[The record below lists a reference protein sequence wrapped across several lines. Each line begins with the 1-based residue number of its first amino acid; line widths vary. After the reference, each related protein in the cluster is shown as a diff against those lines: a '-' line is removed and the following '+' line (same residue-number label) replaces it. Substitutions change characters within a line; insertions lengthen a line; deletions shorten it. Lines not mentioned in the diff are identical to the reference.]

1 MTKYDEQFKLA
12 VVREYL
18 DGDIGYKEMARRRGL
33 AHSLVHRWIGWFQ
46 AHGNFTAASQGG
58 PYSADFKLSVL
69 RHMWDNSLSFG
80 QAAVLFNLRNP
91 HSVSKWERIYRA
103 DGPSGLL
110 PRRRKRP
117 KDMTIPTSKPEPAP
131 TSDERPRDELLAE
144 LEYLRMENAYLK
156 KLRALVLSQQT
167 KAPLKKRK

>member
-12 VVREYL
+12 VVRQYL
-18 DGDIGYKEMARRRGL
+18 DGDIGYKEVARQRGL
-33 AHSLVHRWIGWFQ
+33 SHSMVHRWIVWFR
-46 AHGNFTAASQGG
+46 AHGTFVAAKQVG

-80 QAAVLFNLRNP
+80 QTAVLFNLRNP
-91 HSVSKWERIYRA
+91 HSLSMWERIYRA

-110 PRRRKRP
+110 PRRRARLEH
-117 KDMTIPTSKPEPAP
+117 MTIPTTKPEPAP
-131 TSDERPRDELLAE
+131 KADERPRDELLAE

-156 KLRALVLSQQT
+156 KLGALVQSKQT

>member
-1 MTKYDEQFKLA
+1 MTKHDEQFKLA
-12 VVREYL
+12 VVRQYL
-18 DGDIGYKEMARRRGL
+18 DGDVGYKAVARQRGL
-33 AHSLVHRWIGWFQ
+33 AHSMVHRWITWFQ
-46 AHGNFTAASQGG
+46 AHGTFVAAKRAG

-80 QAAVLFNLRNP
+80 QTAVLFNLRNP
-91 HSVSKWERIYRA
+91 HCLSKWERIYRA

-110 PRRRKRP
+110 PRRRGRP
-117 KDMTIPTSKPEPAP
+117 KNMTIPTTKPEPAP
-131 TSDERPRDELLAE
+131 KADERPRDQLIAE

-156 KLRALVLSQQT
+156 KLRALVQAKQT

>member
-12 VVREYL
+12 VVRQYL
-18 DGDIGYKEMARRRGL
+18 DGDIGYKQLARQRGL
-33 AHSLVHRWIGWFQ
+33 AHSMVHRWISWFQ
-46 AHGNFTAASQGG
+46 AHGTFIAGNQVG

-91 HSVSKWERIYRA
+91 HCLSKWERIYRA

-110 PRRRKRP
+110 PRRLGRP
-117 KDMTIPTSKPEPAP
+117 KDMTTPTTKPEPAP
-131 TSDERPRDELLAE
+131 KADERPRDELIAE

-156 KLRALVLSQQT
+156 KLRALVQSKQT
-167 KAPLKKRK
+167 IAPPKKRK

>member
-1 MTKYDEQFKLA
+1 MTKYDVQFKLG
-12 VVREYL
+12 VVRQYL
-18 DGDIGYKEMARRRGL
+18 DGDIGYKALARKHGL
-33 AHSLVHRWIGWFQ
+33 SHSMVHRWITWFQ
-46 AHGNFTAASQGG
+46 AHGTLAPSKKAG

-80 QAAVLFNLRNP
+80 QTAILFNLRSS
-91 HSVSKWERIYRA
+91 HSISNWERIYRA

-110 PRRRKRP
+110 PRRRGRP
-117 KDMTIPTSKPEPAP
+117 KDMTIPTTKPESA
-131 TSDERPRDELLAE
+131 TKADERPRDELLAE

-156 KLRALVLSQQT
+156 KLRALVQAKQA

>member
-1 MTKYDEQFKLA
+1 MTKYDERFKLA
-12 VVREYL
+12 IVRQYL
-18 DGDIGYKEMARRRGL
+18 AGDIGYKAVAKQHGL
-33 AHSLVHRWIGWFQ
+33 SHSMVHRWIVWFQ
-46 AHGNFTAASQGG
+46 AHGGFVADKKSG

-91 HSVSKWERIYRA
+91 HSVSKWERIYRT

-110 PRRRKRP
+110 PRRRGRP
-117 KDMTIPTSKPEPAP
+117 KDMTIPTTKPEPVIKP
-131 TSDERPRDELLAE
+131 DERGRDELLTE
-144 LEYLRMENAYLK
+144 LQYLRMENAYLK
-156 KLRALVLSQQT
+156 KLRALVQSQQT